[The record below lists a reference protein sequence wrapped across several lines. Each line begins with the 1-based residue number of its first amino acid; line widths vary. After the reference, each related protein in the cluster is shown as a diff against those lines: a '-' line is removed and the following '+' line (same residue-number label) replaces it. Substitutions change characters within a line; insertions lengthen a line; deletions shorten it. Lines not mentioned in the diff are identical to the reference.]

1 MGDLS
6 LKPGWIRMSTHPTM
20 TNKDVEFIVSAIEEL
35 AKNHQLWSVDYNYS
49 KTSNEF
55 VYKDKKFALDNKKR
69 GDSWFTKDLI

>member
-1 MGDLS
+1 
-6 LKPGWIRMSTHPTM
+6 MSTHPTM

-35 AKNHQLWSVDYNYS
+35 AKNYQLWSVDYNYS